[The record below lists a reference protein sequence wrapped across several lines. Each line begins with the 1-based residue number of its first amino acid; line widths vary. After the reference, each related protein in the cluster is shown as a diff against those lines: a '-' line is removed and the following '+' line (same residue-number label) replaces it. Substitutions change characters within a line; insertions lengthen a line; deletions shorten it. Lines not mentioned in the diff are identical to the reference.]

1 MSRFNS
7 DHPTP
12 YELRDLQPGGRLCDL
27 PAHPAWRAIAAALL
41 IGAFLSVLAFIVT
54 PAARAVVE
62 AATAHPAA
70 CATLT
75 ASDCAARMAEG
86 F

>member
-1 MSRFNS
+1 MSPADYR
-7 DHPTP
+7 
-12 YELRDLQPGGRLCDL
+12 LR
-27 PAHPAWRAIAAALL
+27 AYVWRGLMIWSFAVWIAI
-41 IGAFLSVLAFIVT
+41 IAFLAV
-54 PAARAVVE
+54 PAARTVVE

-86 F
+86 LK